1 MKLIKAK
8 SIYRDTY
15 YRTILSEYSAHY
27 YYYYC
32 YYYGYYSEIVL
43 ARNEERIKISNK
55 WFAIQYHFWKFVKRE
70 IVEAEKLGYNELL
83 TNPRSY

>member
-55 WFAIQYHFWKFVKRE
+55 
-70 IVEAEKLGYNELL
+70 
-83 TNPRSY
+83 